1 LTLPSFQDY
10 VEAAI
15 GGANRTGG
23 GSGIPLSAAELKR
36 RTEKLS
42 QAMHSLPFLFKFVVK
57 SRLLFAALNGG
68 KGTEPFE
75 AGLEKTQP
83 SGFFLGFLGFFN
95 IAQKREFL
103 GFVHFQEYF

>member
-1 LTLPSFQDY
+1 LDIYSETKLAIDTPPSFQDY

-23 GSGIPLSAAELKR
+23 GGGIPLSASELKR

-75 AGLEKTQP
+75 AGLEKT
-83 SGFFLGFLGFFN
+83 
-95 IAQKREFL
+95 R
-103 GFVHFQEYF
+103 V

>member
-1 LTLPSFQDY
+1 LTRPPFQDY

-15 GGANRTGG
+15 GGAANRTGG
-23 GSGIPLSAAELKR
+23 GGGVPLSAAELKR

-75 AGLEKTQP
+75 AGLEKTRALKKKTSP
-83 SGFFLGFLGFFN
+83 VIFLVFF
-95 IAQKREFL
+95 
-103 GFVHFQEYF
+103 

>member
-1 LTLPSFQDY
+1 MDIYSETKLAIDTTLPFQDY

-15 GGANRTGG
+15 VGANRTGG
-23 GSGIPLSAAELKR
+23 GGGVPLSAAELKR

-75 AGLEKTQP
+75 AGSEKTRVFKKKPAQWVFW
-83 SGFFLGFLGFFN
+83 GF
-95 IAQKREFL
+95 
-103 GFVHFQEYF
+103 

>member
-1 LTLPSFQDY
+1 MTRPPFQDY

-15 GGANRTGG
+15 GGANRSGG
-23 GSGIPLSAAELKR
+23 GGGIPLSAAELKR

-75 AGLEKTQP
+75 AGLEKT
-83 SGFFLGFLGFFN
+83 
-95 IAQKREFL
+95 R
-103 GFVHFQEYF
+103 V